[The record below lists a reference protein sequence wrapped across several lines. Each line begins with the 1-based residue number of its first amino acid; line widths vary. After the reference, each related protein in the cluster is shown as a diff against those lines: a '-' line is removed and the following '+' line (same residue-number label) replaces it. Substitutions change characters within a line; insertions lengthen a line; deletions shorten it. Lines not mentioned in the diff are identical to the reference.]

1 MEISFEAWEG
11 VQRHGQDLADR
22 LAQGFTGL
30 LQAPPQFPW
39 PPAASPHKRM
49 PFDIDLPVVP
59 FGAARGKDFP
69 FPAAAVSSVI
79 DIGGRLGQAG
89 AELGASV
96 GGAVQHAVRHLP
108 VPFRN
113 GQIRRR
119 KQRRQPPRPPGARP
133 RRASV
138 VMLAAT
144 TWMKRTRVSAAR
156 LGRLETSTR
165 PRVL

>member
-1 MEISFEAWEG
+1 LIELGPRPRGGGLVPRMEISFEAWEG

-96 GGAVQHAVRHLP
+96 GGARAARRQAPARP
-108 VPFRN
+108 VP
-113 GQIRRR
+113 
-119 KQRRQPPRPPGARP
+119 
-133 RRASV
+133 
-138 VMLAAT
+138 
-144 TWMKRTRVSAAR
+144 
-156 LGRLETSTR
+156 
-165 PRVL
+165 